1 MVSCAG
7 GLALGGRLPV
17 VNTYA
22 AFLARAVEQARTNAS
37 MDARVIYLGQYAGLG
52 YFTDGK
58 SHQALDD
65 LLRFQGLPGLT
76 LLEPC
81 HGAQAA
87 ALLDWAVE
95 RAPGAVYLR
104 LHRTGVALP
113 LEHADHGPFDP
124 RDPRAPLV
132 WGQGF
137 RECLVSMGPVA
148 TRLGIEALATP
159 AFSGW
164 GLVAV
169 CAPDA
174 REPEA
179 WARFL
184 APLTRV
190 VAIEE
195 TWAPGV
201 LRPWLDDKLLSLGLH
216 PARASLQPRGFG
228 ASFRTL
234 EACREHFG
242 FTVAGLKE
250 RLSTRDSGRGTSVVG
265 ARGA

>member
-1 MVSCAG
+1 V
-7 GLALGGRLPV
+7 
-17 VNTYA
+17 
-22 AFLARAVEQARTNAS
+22 
-37 MDARVIYLGQYAGLG
+37 
-52 YFTDGK
+52 
-58 SHQALDD
+58 
-65 LLRFQGLPGLT
+65 
-76 LLEPC
+76 
-81 HGAQAA
+81 
-87 ALLDWAVE
+87 
-95 RAPGAVYLR
+95 
-104 LHRTGVALP
+104 
-113 LEHADHGPFDP
+113 DP
-124 RDPRAPLV
+124 RVPLV

-159 AFSGW
+159 EFAAW

-169 CAPDA
+169 CSPDD
-174 REPEA
+174 REPET

-190 VAIEE
+190 VSIEE

-201 LRPWLDDKLLSLGLH
+201 LRPWIDDMLLARELH

-242 FTVAGLKE
+242 FTVAGLRG
-250 RLSTRDSGRGTSVVG
+250 RL
-265 ARGA
+265 